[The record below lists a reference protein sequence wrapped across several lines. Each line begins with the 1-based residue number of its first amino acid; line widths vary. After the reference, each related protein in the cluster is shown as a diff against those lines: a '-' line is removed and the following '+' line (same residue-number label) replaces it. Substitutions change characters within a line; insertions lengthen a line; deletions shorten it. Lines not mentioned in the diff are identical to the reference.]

1 MHEHPRTRVLFL
13 CTGNSARSQM
23 AEAFLRRLAGDRYE
37 VYSAGLEPKP
47 IHPMVYQVM
56 GELGYDLAGHEPKH
70 LRLFLGQ
77 MHFGYLI
84 TVCDRAARN
93 CPLFPGLSK
102 RLDWSIEDPSAFEGS
117 EEERLAKFREVR
129 DALLAR
135 VQDFIEAEA
144 PE

>member
-1 MHEHPRTRVLFL
+1 MTVYTKARVLFI

-23 AEAFLRRLAGDRYE
+23 AEAFLRRLAGDRFE

-47 IHPMVYQVM
+47 IHPLVYQVM
-56 GELGYDLAGHEPKH
+56 GELGYDLAGHEPKDI
-70 LRLFLGQ
+70 RQFLGR

-93 CPLFPGLSK
+93 CPFFPGIGQ
-102 RLDWSIEDPSAFEGS
+102 RQDWSIEDPSAFEGS
-117 EEERLAKFREVR
+117 QEERLTKFREVR

-135 VQDFIEAEA
+135 VEAFVAETA
-144 PE
+144 D